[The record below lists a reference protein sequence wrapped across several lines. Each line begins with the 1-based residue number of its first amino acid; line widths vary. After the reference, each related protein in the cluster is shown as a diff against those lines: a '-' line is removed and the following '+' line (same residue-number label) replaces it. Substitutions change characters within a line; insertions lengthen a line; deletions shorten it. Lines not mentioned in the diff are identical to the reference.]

1 VAVADWADISRYFTE
16 LREGAGFPIALF
28 AVLTVVFCAARR
40 KLSSLKGA
48 GATAVPALS
57 VFQRPYSA
65 ALTVALVFASSPFF
79 EISTTVRQLIFI
91 AILVP
96 MIRLAQPV
104 VSPSIAAWMYTLCV
118 LFAVE
123 TLRQAFAGVQ
133 VFGQAILVAES
144 LAAIVA
150 AFWMRRHYR
159 VIIAERGESSHLFL
173 RLLRLVV
180 IITLMLSLVAGAAGY
195 LRLSRLLTPG
205 ILIGGVL
212 GLATFT
218 YLRVTR
224 GVLALAFRVWP
235 LRLLRM
241 VEHHRD
247 LLERKIYRV
256 LAWGAILAW
265 SVRYLGYLG
274 LLDPVCRWR
283 RTCLRPSSSA
293 AQFPFRWATSS
304 SFC

>member
-1 VAVADWADISRYFTE
+1 
-16 LREGAGFPIALF
+16 
-28 AVLTVVFCAARR
+28 
-40 KLSSLKGA
+40 
-48 GATAVPALS
+48 
-57 VFQRPYSA
+57 
-65 ALTVALVFASSPFF
+65 
-79 EISTTVRQLIFI
+79 
-91 AILVP
+91 
-96 MIRLAQPV
+96 
-104 VSPSIAAWMYTLCV
+104 
-118 LFAVE
+118 
-123 TLRQAFAGVQ
+123 
-133 VFGQAILVAES
+133 ES
-144 LAAIVA
+144 LAVIVA

-256 LAWGAILAW
+256 LAWLAVLAW
-265 SVRYLGYLG
+265 AVRYLGYLG
-274 LLDPVCRWR
+274 LLDPVW
-283 RTCLRPSSSA
+283 
-293 AQFPFRWATSS
+293 
-304 SFC
+304 